1 MTTTIQL
8 SVAGKVTGKNLVA
21 IPGVTVT
28 ALWNGKTSQPE
39 SVLGS
44 AQTDAWG
51 RFKLIYRY
59 QATKDMATFSDKV
72 TIRLQVVAGENQ
84 IVVGTQ
90 SFTQTAPQATQDIV
104 LKYEPYRNVLSK
116 EQLVVAR
123 ALVTKT
129 LDDFK
134 KLTLSSTEKALVT
147 TVQNLA
153 GLKQNGAC
161 NDESYEALK
170 SAMFHTKLVFDKKK
184 IAQLYSMI
192 QELGYKVPA
201 ELVAMNFINADT
213 LKPINDLRS
222 KKNIKVTN
230 LIDKEAWTLLEEA
243 LLAKRLEG
251 SGKSEIHKMVRR
263 AAGFILEEEN
273 TSDVKVA
280 VRRANTRFSANK
292 ATISRLQEK
301 LGLEPTGT
309 IDLNTFQ
316 KIKSV
321 AKSHGRATT
330 WLSAPQAQDLVVPN
344 SNMNLNVKDEI
355 QVPALQQGL
364 AYLGYRID
372 KQELESFTFGKTTM
386 EAVKEFQKAQ
396 NLPVTSKFDSKTR
409 LAFSRRVLSANPN
422 AARMRHTHVILGS
435 VRDENWNGM
444 TEMLVKVFLQKDDG
458 SEILLC
464 SRTTG
469 KDGFF
474 NIPFAPIRENL
485 KTIPS
490 VFDVTVKLSYAWQP
504 DKVVVCKRVRVK
516 SRRSFVNF
524 TRAIRGKD
532 LQFVGR
538 YRGKSE
544 FSIVEKSLR
553 NVFTGNGYDLFLQKC
568 SQTIS
573 SVAKKA
579 DLSVE
584 KVLMFVLAHRM
595 NQQKSD
601 LLAESKVNT
610 GAESVTSEVF
620 YGMLRQNVFG
630 SVDERLFAGESL
642 ISIDLKLRKKVVTT
656 NVKEY
661 INRLFDVL
669 VDSSSDVL
677 KNAIHKALNE
687 SIVSQTV
694 KLTNDTVLSGLEKLK
709 QCQVLKRNMAE
720 NGYSL
725 ESLLQILNKKNG
737 VSTEK
742 YLQVAS
748 IYLESS
754 CKLSESFIL
763 KVNEKLGLSKKNAL
777 DVKNLFQTSLVV
789 QDSLNLLENACYND
803 KSLIKSHFAGRIVKI
818 ADKEWKDLGATAKQ
832 IADIKAQ
839 EAIHWPKEYF
849 IYYLKTL
856 LRSPANQ
863 KSDEDFK
870 KVCVAVNVLLE
881 CMFDDDDS
889 KRFDLYDR
897 QIEDYKGKVL
907 DYDSVR
913 VVQRIRRITPDYR
926 VAAALLNNEGG
937 MWSDAVSIYLRGEG
951 ALANVLRSSNKI
963 TDPDSVAKETFKRV
977 EYIYAQVL
985 AYYLSLRDSAA
996 QKGSIKMDSPELRNL
1011 FGTLDSFAVDDDMTL
1026 LGAPAYLADLLRF
1039 LGQMRAKNGKTALNV
1054 LYSRRSDIGDIK
1066 LNAANA
1072 HDLVPYIDLVCY
1084 TLEKYAC
1091 DKMKLSIKN
1100 MDEES
1105 VAELR
1110 AAVSDKVYAK
1120 LADAD
1125 MPKLKPYFSL
1135 PQAKNRAYFSFFKTP
1150 RYRLM
1155 ELLGASSVEVAG
1167 EYLGM
1172 SKKECEEVVKYY
1184 SNAGKTLLAKNYN
1197 ECGFQV
1203 TELMKTLDMTY
1214 PELMEL
1220 MSFFN
1225 FTFVQSS
1232 ASDYADI
1239 TLQYVA
1245 NTKKTGN
1252 DRTLEE
1258 AILLSRLHRK
1268 SGLPLKEFLKI
1279 VCHPL
1284 IGDNEYKHGKK
1295 PENLLKGISS
1305 FLRVKDTLS
1314 LSFADT
1320 LELFGGECRNGEKK
1334 EVNKVALARC
1344 VPDFEIFKDEKL
1356 KFASSLRKIL
1366 QKVNS
1371 VSESEFSVKDLE
1383 YLTASSSKS
1392 LLSETTLTEK
1402 VEQVSSILKKGSTN
1416 DAISE
1421 LNALLVGWLG
1431 LDEEKISYLTK
1442 QTKIKEGLS
1451 KNTTTWCSQLYRLA
1465 LCDQRL
1471 TLTNTQFKI
1480 LAENASLL
1488 GTPDFFTTRFKA
1500 WTVDQLLA
1508 MSQLVS
1514 LDYQFMP
1521 EDSEKSYMEA
1531 LCSAKD
1537 TESFLKRLT
1546 ELSDVDMVG
1555 YQPKNKLEYFRSYVC
1570 YATIS
1575 EVMDDLIKMR
1585 CSAKDLIEWCMP
1597 GKYENE
1603 QRTASQ
1609 LRKNI
1614 SIRYTETK
1622 AAEWLRQIENPIR
1635 EEKRDVLVAYLLGR
1649 DNTFA
1654 NTSEMTAY
1662 FLMDV
1667 EMNADQDTSEI
1678 RHALS
1683 SIQMFVQRCLLNMET
1698 GVTVS
1703 MQNRDDNSSFDSWS
1717 QWNWMKNYRVWE
1729 ANRKIFLFPENYLEP
1744 ELRDGMSPFFQE
1756 FLGELQ
1762 QNEATQENAED
1773 AFLNYLHKLDEVA
1786 HLEVCGI
1793 YRQQEDR
1800 NEDNAGYEFDVWHVI
1815 ARTKSSP
1822 RVYYYRTYDVNY
1834 NQWSPWEKIEVELDG
1849 EQIVPVVYNHRLYIF
1864 WLQFVE
1870 KEMKPAKLPAA
1881 QATDGPSDNQETLKY
1896 YEIQLLWTQRKGG
1909 SWMPKRISK
1918 QKLIH
1923 PWRRPTRSYTL
1934 RPFFEDSTKDLF
1946 LDIYLSTSKEFN
1958 VDNQKLRFDLY
1969 PDNNALKTS
1978 CTYNETFSPWHSSS
1992 FVFDGDVR
2000 DVLFKNVAG
2009 SFNYVQTYFGP
2020 DAAAM
2025 KLLNR
2030 ARPKLFLPQG
2040 MHLEG
2045 NWLKNNQNHQKNFSM
2060 LNVPV
2065 YTETNRA
2072 SHTEVMANG
2081 LNSPFAFLISQQ
2093 NLQMSA
2099 TRKSALMFYQDN
2111 ERIFS
2116 VMTKSSFI
2124 EQYRRSGSYSFGT
2137 FYHPFTSEFIRQLNK
2152 DGLSGLFDR
2161 KLQRPDSK
2169 LELFKNKYKPTSCVG
2184 EYPIETVDF
2193 SNGGAYAVYNWEL
2206 FFHIPFTI
2214 ACRLMQDQK
2223 FEEAMNWF
2231 HYIFNPVDY
2240 VENVGGSPERYWV
2253 TSPFRE
2259 NAHEQVTVE
2268 KKNDK
2273 YTIQGILENL
2283 DKYTDQV
2290 KAWRNNPFKPHI
2302 VAQYRTA
2309 AYQHQVV
2316 LKYINNL
2323 ISWGDMLFREDTM
2336 ESLNEATML
2345 YMLAGEI
2352 LGLRPNKVVNPLSVH
2367 NDYSFNELQG
2377 NKLDGFGNG
2386 KVGALLPLYIE
2397 DNIQVGDDTLLDSK
2411 SKSELQKLDIA
2422 YFSTPSNDALL
2433 SCWDT
2438 VADRLFKMRNSLNI
2452 DGVYRKLALYEP
2464 PIDPALLVRAAA
2476 AGVSLKDAI
2485 SGSGS
2490 SPRIYRFRTIIQK
2503 AAEYCQDVKV
2513 LGEKLLAALEKK
2525 DAEALSQLRQSQELL
2540 VLNAGTAVKKQQI
2553 EEAKQNIK
2561 QLNASMDGAIIRQNF
2576 FENIEYMSDKEI
2588 EALRLVASAS
2598 SQETAAAILKNQ
2610 ASIMTVIPS
2619 IVTGVSGFGGSPHFI
2634 SRVFD
2639 GSMLASVCNFIA
2651 QNMEIQAA
2659 VKNRKASMLTT
2670 KAGYERRNAEWK
2682 LQAQTAAKEVQA
2694 LERQIAGAE
2703 IRLAIAELD
2712 LKNHQLQIEN
2722 NKAMTEAMNNRFATE
2737 KLYNWMVN
2745 QVVGIYFKSYQ
2756 MAFDLAKQA
2765 EECFNFE
2772 LGTSESIIVNS
2783 HWNSLYKGLM
2793 AGDSLLVN
2801 IRQLEKAY
2809 LERNSRSLEITKS
2822 ISLAELAPDQLMALI
2837 EKGECHFNI
2846 PSSVFDMDYPNHCMR
2861 RIKNV
2866 SLSIPCVAGPHTS
2879 INCSLTLIKST
2890 YYLKA
2895 GSQQDARTVAGGV
2908 TIATSSAQNDSGM
2921 FEVNFNDERYLPF
2934 EGMGA
2939 ESEWTISLPQETNY
2953 FDRTSIADIILNIS
2967 YTAEVGDSGNV
2978 KFKGENPYGRLFN
2991 LKSEFPDEW
3000 YRFTHPSE
3008 ERPKTFVFSADVG
3021 KDRFARYMPKD
3032 LQYSGIWGK
3041 IGESVKE
3048 IPEATVTYSENK
3060 LTVSFLGSKAPN
3072 YDNLYVVLK

>member
-21 IPGVTVT
+21 IPGVTVK

-59 QATKDMATFSDKV
+59 QATKEMTSFSDKV
-72 TIRLQVVAGENQ
+72 AVRLQVEAGENQ

-147 TVQNLA
+147 AVQNLA

-230 LIDKEAWTLLEEA
+230 LIDKEAWTLLEKT

-386 EAVKEFQKAQ
+386 ESVKEFQKAQ
-396 NLPVTSKFDSKTR
+396 NLPVTSKFDSRTR
-409 LAFSRRVLSANPN
+409 LAFSRRVLGVNPN

-469 KDGFF
+469 KNGFF
-474 NIPFAPIRENL
+474 NIPFAPIIDDI

-504 DKVVVCKRVRVK
+504 DVIVSCKRVRVR
-516 SRRSFVNF
+516 SRRSFLNF
-524 TRAIRGKD
+524 TGALRGKD

-642 ISIDLKLRKKVVTT
+642 ISSDLRLRKRVITT

-661 INRLFDVL
+661 INQLFDVL

-694 KLTNDTVLSGLEKLK
+694 KLANASVLSGLEKLK
-709 QCQVLKRNMAE
+709 QCRVLKRTMAE

-737 VSTEK
+737 VSTER

-754 CKLSESFIL
+754 CKLSEFFIL

-777 DVKNLFQTSLVV
+777 DAKNLFQTSLVV

-818 ADKEWKDLGATAKQ
+818 ADKEWKDLGATVKQ

-849 IYYLKTL
+849 IYYLKTI

-870 KVCVAVNVLLE
+870 KVCDAVNILLE

-897 QIEDYKGKVL
+897 QIEDYKGKAL
-907 DYDSVR
+907 DCDSVR
-913 VVQRIRRITPDYR
+913 IVQRVRRITPDYR

-951 ALANVLRSSNKI
+951 ALANVLRSNKI
-963 TDPDSVAKETFKRV
+963 TDADNVAKETFKRV

-996 QKGSIKMDSPELRNL
+996 QKGAVKMDTPELRNL

-1039 LGQMRAKNGKTALNV
+1039 LGQMRTKNGKTALDF
-1054 LYSRRSDIGDIK
+1054 LYDRRSDIGDIK

-1072 HDLVPYIDLVCY
+1072 NDLVPYIDLVCY
-1084 TLEKYAC
+1084 TLEEFTRK
-1091 DKMKLSIKN
+1091 KMNLSINKTGK
-1100 MDEES
+1100 ET
-1105 VAELR
+1105 VTELR

-1120 LADAD
+1120 LADGD

-1184 SNAGKTLLAKNYN
+1184 TNGGKTLLAKNYN

-1258 AILLSRLHRK
+1258 AILLSRLCRK
-1268 SGLPLKEFLKI
+1268 SGLTLKEFLKI
-1279 VCHPL
+1279 VSHPL

-1356 KFASSLRKIL
+1356 KFASSVRKIL

-1392 LLSETTLTEK
+1392 LLSDTTLTEK
-1402 VEQVSSILKKGSTN
+1402 VEQVSSILKKGSTD

-1521 EDSEKSYMEA
+1521 EDSEKGYMDA

-1546 ELSDVDMVG
+1546 ELSDIDMVG

-1585 CSAKDLIEWCMP
+1585 CSAKDLVEWCMP

-1635 EEKRDVLVAYLLGR
+1635 EEKRDVLVSYLLER

-1793 YRQQEDR
+1793 YRQQEDL
-1800 NEDNAGYEFDVWHVI
+1800 NEYNAGYEFDVWHVV

-1870 KEMKPAKLPAA
+1870 KEMKPTKLPAA
-1881 QATDGPSDNQETLKY
+1881 QATDDYSENQETLKY

-1958 VDNQKLRFDLY
+1958 KDNQNLRFDLY

-1978 CTYNETFSPWHSSS
+1978 CSYNETFSPWHSSS

-2009 SFNYVQTYFGP
+2009 SFKYVQTYFGP

-2045 NWLKNNQNHQKNFSM
+2045 NWLKNNEVNTSM

-2065 YTETNRA
+2065 CTETNSEA
-2072 SHTEVMANG
+2072 HTEMMAYG
-2081 LNSPFAFLISQQ
+2081 LNAPFAFLISQQ
-2093 NLQMSA
+2093 NSQMSA
-2099 TRKSALMFYQDN
+2099 ARNNALMFYQDN

-2116 VMTKSSFI
+2116 VMAKKSSL
-2124 EQYRRSGSYSFGT
+2124 EKGNYSFEA
-2137 FYHPFTSEFIRQLNK
+2137 FYHPFASDFIRQLNK
-2152 DGLSGLFDR
+2152 EGLSGLFDR

-2169 LELFKNKYKPTSCVG
+2169 SELFKNKYKPTSCVG

-2231 HYIFNPVDY
+2231 HYIFNPLDY

-2576 FENIEYMSDKEI
+2576 FENIEYMSEKEI
-2588 EALRLVASAS
+2588 DALSFVRDAS
-2598 SQETAAAILKNQ
+2598 SLEKSAAMLKNN
-2610 ASIMTVIPS
+2610 ASLLTILPS
-2619 IVTGVSGFGGSPHFI
+2619 ISAGINGFGGSPQF
-2634 SRVFD
+2634 SVRVFD
-2639 GSMLASVCNFIA
+2639 GGMLATAYNYIA

-2659 VKNRKASMLTT
+2659 LKNREASMLTT
-2670 KAGYERRNAEWK
+2670 KAGYERREAEWK

-2822 ISLAELAPDQLMALI
+2822 ISLAELAPDQLMSLI
-2837 EKGECHFNI
+2837 SGDSCTFSI
-2846 PSSVFDMDYPNHCMR
+2846 PNNVFDMDYPNHCMR

-3032 LQYSGIWGK
+3032 LQPDSIWGK
-3041 IGESVKE
+3041 TGESIYELNASV
-3048 IPEATVTYSENK
+3048 ATITYSENK

-3072 YDNLYVVLK
+3072 YDNLYVVMKRQKE